1 MAPVLD
7 VRNLV
12 KRYRNGTVANAG
24 ISLAIEAGEIYGLLG
39 PNGAGKTT
47 LVGQVLGL
55 LRPTSGMIY
64 VDGVDVVAD
73 PGYARRVIGLLPQSQ
88 VGMEAIH
95 VDELIYSIGKLR
107 GLDRAAARTR
117 TEELI
122 DRLRL
127 GEFRHTQMRS
137 TSGGVRR
144 LAGFAA
150 AVIAESRILVLDE
163 PTNDVDPVRRQV
175 LWEVVDELGQR
186 GTTILLVTHNLAE
199 SERFIDRLAIIDRGR
214 ILSEG
219 SPTSLRTLVT
229 HRLRLEL
236 TTVNGFMPHPALSPE
251 PGAEKNYLFDRADL
265 AVVSEWLSQL
275 QREGEVLDFRI
286 GPPTLEDI
294 YTAAVNG
301 RREVVA

>member
-1 MAPVLD
+1 MTPVLD
-7 VRNLV
+7 VHDLV

-24 ISLAIEAGEIYGLLG
+24 ISLALQPGEIYGLLG

-55 LRPTSGMIY
+55 LRPTSGTIH
-64 VDGVDVVAD
+64 VEGVDVVAD
-73 PGYARRVIGLLPQSQ
+73 PGYARRVIGFLPQAQ
-88 VGMEAIH
+88 VTMEAIH

-107 GLDRAAARTR
+107 GLDSATARKR

-150 AVIAESRILVLDE
+150 AIVARSRVLVLDE
-163 PTNDVDPVRRQV
+163 PTNDIDPVRRQV
-175 LWEVVDELGQR
+175 LWEVVDELGR
-186 GTTILLVTHNLAE
+186 DAMTVLLVTHNLAE
-199 SERFIDRLAIIDRGR
+199 AERFIDRLAIIDRGR

-219 SPTSLRTLVT
+219 SPASLRTLVT
-229 HRLRLEL
+229 DRLRLEL
-236 TTVNGFMPHPALSPE
+236 TTVNGFVPHQALTPE
-251 PGAEKNYLFDRADL
+251 PGAEKNYLFDRGDL
-265 AVVSEWLSQL
+265 SVVSEWLSLL
-275 QREGEVLDFRI
+275 QRQGEVLDFRI

-294 YTAAVNG
+294 YSAAVNG
-301 RREVVA
+301 RQEVVA